1 MQRKSCQVMIK
12 PTGSVC
18 NLDCKYCF
26 YLEKEMLYPDR
37 KNHYKMTEETLAL
50 FVQQHIAAQ
59 DVDEVIF
66 AWQGGEPTL
75 MGLPFYRQAVALQQ
89 RYANGKAIVN
99 TFQTNGILIDD
110 EWARFFRAHDFL
122 VGISI
127 DGDAALH
134 DEWRVTRAGQP
145 THHKVEQA
153 IKCLAS
159 HGVEFNTLT
168 VVSQSNMLH
177 PQRAY
182 AYLKSIGSRY
192 MQFIPLVERAA
203 NKDGMLA
210 HPQDEQT
217 AVTPWSVDGLQFGK
231 FLNAIFDIWIR
242 EDIGD
247 IGIQLFEQTLAAWC
261 GLPPQVCV
269 FAPVCGSAF
278 AMEMNGD
285 VYNCDHFVYP
295 QYKLG
300 NINDTP
306 LRQMNNSAKNQ
317 QFGLDK
323 SRTMAQECHTCPWQF
338 ACYGGCPK
346 HRFLP
351 SACGPMKQNYLCAGY
366 QCFFSHTAPM
376 MKAMKTLYVNNLS
389 PAEIRSVFFK

>member
-159 HGVEFNTLT
+159 
-168 VVSQSNMLH
+168 
-177 PQRAY
+177 
-182 AYLKSIGSRY
+182 
-192 MQFIPLVERAA
+192 
-203 NKDGMLA
+203 
-210 HPQDEQT
+210 
-217 AVTPWSVDGLQFGK
+217 
-231 FLNAIFDIWIR
+231 
-242 EDIGD
+242 
-247 IGIQLFEQTLAAWC
+247 
-261 GLPPQVCV
+261 
-269 FAPVCGSAF
+269 
-278 AMEMNGD
+278 
-285 VYNCDHFVYP
+285 
-295 QYKLG
+295 
-300 NINDTP
+300 
-306 LRQMNNSAKNQ
+306 
-317 QFGLDK
+317 
-323 SRTMAQECHTCPWQF
+323 
-338 ACYGGCPK
+338 
-346 HRFLP
+346 
-351 SACGPMKQNYLCAGY
+351 
-366 QCFFSHTAPM
+366 
-376 MKAMKTLYVNNLS
+376 
-389 PAEIRSVFFK
+389 